1 MVSRKCFGPRAF
13 RKGHPRQPDPRL
25 AGRSGAV
32 AKFSTY
38 ATSLCPLPPNCRH
51 SVLTYSSAMR
61 IGRLLQVVFALT
73 ALAACGSA
81 RTTLSPCWRAVDLQQ
96 GERFRGMVLI
106 SAGYDQRPMI
116 FPIACDGGV
125 TADLPDSVVLPS
137 HKGADSR
144 VSPERLFYQARV
156 EGEVTGTAFGRP
168 SVRLEHVSDP
178 RQMLPSWSRRKLR

>member
-1 MVSRKCFGPRAF
+1 
-13 RKGHPRQPDPRL
+13 
-25 AGRSGAV
+25 
-32 AKFSTY
+32 
-38 ATSLCPLPPNCRH
+38 
-51 SVLTYSSAMR
+51 MR
-61 IGRLLQVVFALT
+61 IGRLLQVVFALP

-96 GERFRGMVLI
+96 GKRFHGTVLI

-125 TADLPDSVVLPS
+125 TADLSDSVVLPD
-137 HKGADSR
+137 HKGADFR

>member
-1 MVSRKCFGPRAF
+1 
-13 RKGHPRQPDPRL
+13 
-25 AGRSGAV
+25 
-32 AKFSTY
+32 
-38 ATSLCPLPPNCRH
+38 
-51 SVLTYSSAMR
+51 
-61 IGRLLQVVFALT
+61 
-73 ALAACGSA
+73 
-81 RTTLSPCWRAVDLQQ
+81 
-96 GERFRGMVLI
+96 
-106 SAGYDQRPMI
+106 MI

-137 HKGADSR
+137 HKNADFR

>member
-1 MVSRKCFGPRAF
+1 
-13 RKGHPRQPDPRL
+13 
-25 AGRSGAV
+25 
-32 AKFSTY
+32 
-38 ATSLCPLPPNCRH
+38 
-51 SVLTYSSAMR
+51 MR

-96 GERFRGMVLI
+96 GERFRGTVLI

-125 TADLPDSVVLPS
+125 TADLPDSVVLPG
-137 HKGADSR
+137 HKGADFR